1 MIITTYV
8 ALETAATSAEILTF
22 PEAMGVCIS
31 IDGELGYKSLTLPN
45 EHSSIQTDL
54 KEFRVECCEE
64 RRKLEAMCRGC
75 PFKFAIH

>member
-1 MIITTYV
+1 
-8 ALETAATSAEILTF
+8 
-22 PEAMGVCIS
+22 MGVCIS